1 MGRGRERDKRGQE
14 ETTEMWG
21 IGPYRYFFFPTSSP
35 GEGYGLVVVVP
46 RCLCATGL
54 SLFHTHLIYCS
65 VGVVRQVL
73 SVVKYDN
80 ICMIIVVYRPYTLT
94 HIITCQRHDTIA
106 HMQYVTCFRI
116 LSRMK
121 CIICMLLRLNILCLI
136 CINRQC
142 PQNCIEFD
150 NDASVLLIFYSQYS
164 KSRTISNTRG

>member
-80 ICMIIVVYRPYTLT
+80 ICMIIVVYRPYTHTYNYLSASWYHCT
-94 HIITCQRHDTIA
+94 YAIRHMFQNFVQNEV
-106 HMQYVTCFRI
+106 HNLHVTAI
-116 LSRMK
+116 K
-121 CIICMLLRLNILCLI
+121 
-136 CINRQC
+136 
-142 PQNCIEFD
+142 
-150 NDASVLLIFYSQYS
+150 YSLPNLH
-164 KSRTISNTRG
+164 KSSMPPKLHWIW